1 MNFVL
6 ATGKDSLAALRLPP
20 SAWGRGCQIAVMVTS
35 VLNIT
40 LYVSLIIAIIIIYF
54 FVSIIRYHRRYMR
67 LQREKIFAEITIRE
81 NERKRIAGD
90 LHDSLGPLLSAVKLN
105 ISSVDVENA
114 ADQEILEKTARYL
127 DEIIG
132 SLRRISHDLLPSTL
146 ERRGLVEAVREF
158 INQIKNK
165 QSLNIQLYVVKEIK
179 VPKDKEIHIFRM
191 IQEIIHNTIKHAQ
204 ANNLQIGFSEEG
216 GHLLCLT
223 KDDGLGFDKE
233 KILSGSSGLG
243 LRSLESRCEIL
254 NGVLTLDSMPG
265 AGTNYFIKIPVS

>member
-1 MNFVL
+1 
-6 ATGKDSLAALRLPP
+6 
-20 SAWGRGCQIAVMVTS
+20 MVTS

-105 ISSVDVENA
+105 IGSVDVENA

-165 QSLNIQLYVVKEIK
+165 QSVNIQLYVVKEIK
-179 VPKDKEIHIFRM
+179 VPKEKEIHIFRM

-233 KILSGSSGLG
+233 KVLSGSSGLG